1 MSGGDVSYMQT
12 VEQALD
18 ELAEEMERW
27 LDVDG
32 LLGMAG

>member
-1 MSGGDVSYMQT
+1 MQT

-27 LDVDG
+27 LDVEG
-32 LLGMAG
+32 LLEGAR

>member
-1 MSGGDVSYMQT
+1 MET

-32 LLGMAG
+32 LLGMAK

>member
-1 MSGGDVSYMQT
+1 MEL

-27 LDVDG
+27 LDIDG
-32 LLGMAG
+32 LFQIAR